1 MPQAQ
6 LPLFGHGTTLI
17 TAELAFECREGTV
30 YYFNGQLPVFSH
42 AQGDLASFRLFTS
55 RLIANGTATQ
65 GQIVKAFGVSL
76 TTVKR
81 AVKSLR
87 ERGAAGF
94 FVPPAKRQG
103 SRLTP
108 ERLEEAQRRLDN
120 GEGVSAISTALGI
133 LKTTLHKAIDDGRLT
148 QKKRPFG
155 ESCGFLMCFQGDW
168 RPRAVAVPVRISSE
182 NPA

>member
-1 MPQAQ
+1 MNSGMPQAQ

-17 TAELAFECREGTV
+17 TAELAFECRGGTV

-42 AQGDLASFRLFTS
+42 AQDDLASFRLFTS

-103 SRLTP
+103 SKLTP
-108 ERLEEAQRRLDN
+108 ERLTEAQRRLDT
-120 GEGVSAISTALGI
+120 GEGVSTIGVALGV
-133 LKTTLHKAIDDGRLT
+133 LKTTLHKAIDDGRLV
-148 QKKRPFG
+148 QKKRAAR
-155 ESCGFLMCFQGDW
+155 SCSPAACGG
-168 RPRAVAVPVRISSE
+168 RSENRIKRAV
-182 NPA
+182 

>member
-6 LPLFGHGTTLI
+6 LPLFGDGTTLI

-103 SRLTP
+103 SKLTP

-120 GEGVSAISTALGI
+120 GEGVSAISAALGI
-133 LKTTLHKAIDDGRLT
+133 LKTTLHKAIDDGRLA
-148 QKKRPFG
+148 QKKRN
-155 ESCGFLMCFQGDW
+155 
-168 RPRAVAVPVRISSE
+168 RPVL
-182 NPA
+182 